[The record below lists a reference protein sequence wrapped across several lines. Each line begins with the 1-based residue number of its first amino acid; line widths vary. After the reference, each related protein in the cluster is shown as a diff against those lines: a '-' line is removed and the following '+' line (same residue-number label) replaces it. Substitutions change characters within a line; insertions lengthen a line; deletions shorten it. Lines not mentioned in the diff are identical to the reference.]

1 MLGTFEPR
9 KGHKFVLDAF
19 RKVVDR
25 IPDTHLICAGYGS
38 KKEIGY
44 INKLVNEFSL
54 NDNVH
59 ILKFREDKENLLS
72 QTDILIIGSQAYESF
87 GYTAIEAMSYQ
98 VPVIATNVGGLPE
111 VVINGEG
118 GYCLDNNDA
127 ESYANKIVELLNDES
142 IRISQGRKGYF
153 RYKKY
158 FTAKRMATEYSML
171 IKEKGSV

>member
-9 KGHKFVLDAF
+9 KGHKFVLNAF

-44 INKLVNEFSL
+44 VNELVNKYGL

-59 ILKFREDKENLLS
+59 ILEFREDKENLLS

-87 GYTAIEAMSYQ
+87 GYTAIEAMASK
-98 VPVIATNVGGLPE
+98 VPVVATNIGGLPE
-111 VVINGEG
+111 VVKDGEG
-118 GYCLDNNDA
+118 GYCLKYDDID
-127 ESYANKIVELLNDES
+127 NKI
-142 IRISQGRKGYF
+142 
-153 RYKKY
+153 
-158 FTAKRMATEYSML
+158 
-171 IKEKGSV
+171 